1 MKLSH
6 WQITKEGGK
15 RREEYS
21 SSGKEEEGD
30 ICLQKEGETGLETLR
45 FRGLNCRD
53 WALWLCL
60 SLSIPWNGILKLREG
75 KFGFNFIHFPTDSL
89 FKAFLE
95 LTSISLLPQ
104 VSISGCEKSLRISSL
119 QVNYFL
125 SCGCGIQLG
134 WK

>member
-1 MKLSH
+1 MKLSY
-6 WQITKEGGK
+6 WQITREGGK

-21 SSGKEEEGD
+21 SSGKEEVGD
-30 ICLQKEGETGLETLR
+30 ICLQKERETGLETLW

-53 WALWLCL
+53 WTLWLCL
-60 SLSIPWNGILKLREG
+60 SLSITWNGILKLWEG
-75 KFGFNFIHFPTDSL
+75 KFGFNFTHFPTDSL

-104 VSISGCEKSLRISSL
+104 VLISGCEKSLRISSL
-119 QVNYFL
+119 QVSYFL